1 MPARDAYH
9 EQAKRALEK
18 AGWKITHDPY
28 HISWGGRDLFID
40 LGAEMIAAERND
52 KLIAVEVKSF
62 FGRSEITELERALGQ
77 FVLYQ
82 TLLERRDPERILYL
96 AVPNVILNNLFEDS
110 IGKLLIEDG
119 NTRVFGFDPE
129 TEEVTKWLP
138 DQP

>member
-1 MPARDAYH
+1 
-9 EQAKRALEK
+9 
-18 AGWKITHDPY
+18 
-28 HISWGGRDLFID
+28 
-40 LGAEMIAAERND
+40 MIAAERD
-52 KLIAVEVKSF
+52 EKRIAVEIKSF

-119 NTRVFGFDPE
+119 NARVFGFDPE